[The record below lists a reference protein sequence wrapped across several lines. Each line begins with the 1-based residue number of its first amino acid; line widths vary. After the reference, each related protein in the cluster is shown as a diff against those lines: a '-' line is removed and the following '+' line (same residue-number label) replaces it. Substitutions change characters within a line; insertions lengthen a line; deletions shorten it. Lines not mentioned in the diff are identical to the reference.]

1 MRQIFFGTLYD
12 TKKVYGQLKLK
23 NVVKKVEFFFL
34 KIHKKKSEK
43 LGKLLILDKKM
54 AGCKQHL
61 KLKLLFRKKTRNF
74 QIILTGKKSLKKYS
88 ISKTYF

>member
-43 LGKLLILDKKM
+43 LGKLLILDKKNGGLQTTFK
-54 AGCKQHL
+54 AKIA
-61 KLKLLFRKKTRNF
+61 F
-74 QIILTGKKSLKKYS
+74 
-88 ISKTYF
+88 